1 MDIQQI
7 INALPPEE
15 AVGRLR
21 EKSTQL
27 PAWYGK
33 GGLLEQYDPERHPV
47 MDKQR
52 YPDLVQQGVLI
63 PVTRITYDLQRLA
76 VHRMSELICGIPVKR
91 IYHSETEEQKL
102 AAQVVERIFERNRI
116 DTVNIERTNALF
128 ASCEVMT
135 LWYAVD
141 EPHKQYGVQSP
152 IKVRCRTFSPMQG
165 DQLYPLF
172 DEYGD
177 LQALSVGYT
186 RRVGNKDITYLDCY
200 TKDRHIKYS
209 GEEQWHVEVDEP
221 ITLQKIPGV
230 YCYRPTPIWENTSRL
245 VYEMEWAISR
255 NGNYLRE
262 NSKPLFVVFADE
274 EIAYGDEKP
283 VDREYRA
290 VMQYP
295 KGSTAQYITWQ
306 QAADNLKYYISEL
319 RQSFFTQ
326 LQLPDWSY
334 ESMKSTPM
342 SGESRKQLFIDAQL
356 KVKEEGG
363 RLLEMFDREVNV
375 VKAFAVAILGEE
387 YREAV
392 ESLNVEVLITPYQI
406 DDETQ
411 QISNLISA
419 TGGKPIISQREAIE
433 QLGWSTD
440 PEKTYQQIVDE
451 QNGLL

>member
-1 MDIQQI
+1 MDINQQ
-7 INALPPEE
+7 LTTLSPEE
-15 AVGRLR
+15 AVGLLR
-21 EKSTQL
+21 QKSTTV

-33 GGLLEQYDPERHPV
+33 GGLLDQYDSERHPV
-47 MDKQR
+47 MDKMR
-52 YPDLVQQGVLI
+52 YPDLVQQGRAV

-76 VHRMSELICGIPVKR
+76 VHRMTELICGTPVKR
-91 IYHSETEEQKL
+91 IYHSETDNQRL
-102 AAQVVERIFERNRI
+102 AARVIERIFERNRI
-116 DTVNIERTNALF
+116 DAVNIERLNSLF
-128 ASCEVMT
+128 ASCEVLT
-135 LWYAVD
+135 LWYAVA
-141 EPHKQYGVQSP
+141 EQNQQYGVPSP
-152 IKVRCRTFSPMQG
+152 IKIRCRTFSPMQG

-172 DEYGD
+172 DEWGD

-186 RRVGNKDITYLDCY
+186 RRVGNKDVTFLDCY
-200 TKDRHIKYS
+200 TNQRHIKYS
-209 GEEQWHVEVDEP
+209 GEEQWHVETDEP
-221 ITLQKIPGV
+221 ISLQKIPGV

-274 EIAYGDEKP
+274 EISYGDEKP

-295 KGSTAQYITWQ
+295 KGSTAQYVTWQ
-306 QAADNLKYYISEL
+306 QAADNLKYYITEL

-375 VKAFAVAILGEE
+375 IKAFAVAIMGEE
-387 YREAV
+387 YREDI
-392 ESLNVEVLITPYQI
+392 ESLNIETIITPYQI
-406 DDETQ
+406 DDEATT
-411 QISNLISA
+411 INNLITA
-419 TGGKPIISQREAIE
+419 TGGKPILSQREAIE
-433 QLGWSTD
+433 QLGWSND
-440 PEKTYQQIVDE
+440 PEKTLEEIAQEDTL
-451 QNGLL
+451 G